1 MEKQMR
7 GCKFYG
13 LTRKVL
19 VVAGIWLLTI
29 GSTVFAA
36 ELPDLP
42 PCDALVVNGSSSVS
56 LGVVQPYAMPEVMNY
71 AVQLATQ
78 SEQVTVCSEAWS
90 EVVPHLVPWSRHLER
105 GYGFGMFALIFF
117 VVVAVLNA
125 LIPRQRWRRT
135 TLIGLLVVGGL
146 TWLGGLMVLA
156 GFHAVGGQRLVYGTV
171 ISLREARRPV
181 AEWLD
186 VSGAREL
193 EAELERRNLLKTLSV
208 TTSTS
213 LTTQGVATQPFP
225 NGHYQAFHR
234 LNLREKPGVESLRLA
249 VISTGA
255 KVEFD
260 GADEGDWWRV
270 RTESGQIGWVS
281 SIWLRRPDEPVP
293 TGTLKGD

>member
-1 MEKQMR
+1 MLKNE
-7 GCKFYG
+7 FAV
-13 LTRKVL
+13 LLRKVS
-19 VVAGIWLLTI
+19 VVAGIWLLTTGI
-29 GSTVFAA
+29 AAFAA

-42 PCDALVVNGSSSVS
+42 PCDALVANGSPSVS

-71 AVQLATQ
+71 AVKLATQ

-105 GYGFGMFALIFF
+105 GYGFGMFALTFF
-117 VVVAVLNA
+117 GVVAVLNA

-135 TLIGLLVVGGL
+135 TLLGVLVVGGL
-146 TWLGGLMVLA
+146 TWLGGMLILA
-156 GFHAVGGQRLVYGTV
+156 GFHAVGGQRLFYGTV

-193 EAELERRNLLKTLSV
+193 EAELERRNLLKTMPA
-208 TTSTS
+208 TTSNYGAITPLLS
-213 LTTQGVATQPFP
+213 
-225 NGHYQAFHR
+225 GHYRAFHR

-255 KVEFD
+255 KVVFD

-270 RTESGQIGWVS
+270 RTESGQVGWVS

-293 TGTLKGD
+293 SGP